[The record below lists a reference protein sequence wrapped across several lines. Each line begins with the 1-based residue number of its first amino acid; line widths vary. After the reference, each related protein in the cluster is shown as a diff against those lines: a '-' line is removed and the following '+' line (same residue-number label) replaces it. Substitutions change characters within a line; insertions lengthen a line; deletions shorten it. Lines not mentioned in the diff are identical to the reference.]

1 MNDKSEED
9 PNPWMSDIRT
19 RFPDWKTQSSLQRW
33 PDVKNQLRVGQ
44 TVSGQTIAQA
54 PFGVWLDIGV
64 SFPALLLVHNMKDAH
79 VRPPIG
85 LEDYPALDASVD
97 GRINALGDA
106 GEIGIPQLRV
116 YPESVFL

>member
-1 MNDKSEED
+1 
-9 PNPWMSDIRT
+9 MSDIRT
-19 RFPDWKTQSSLQRW
+19 QFPDWKTQSSLQRW
-33 PDVKNQLRVGQ
+33 PEVKNQLPVGQ
-44 TVSGQTIAQA
+44 TVSGQTIARA

-79 VRPPIG
+79 VQTPIG

-106 GEIGIPQLRV
+106 GEIGITQLS
-116 YPESVFL
+116 PDTMIESDNAT